1 MTVTQQMSLPLSV
14 GIPESGSLMSP
25 LVELSVSPG
34 PPCPALLLIKTRLWR
49 TRSVTTQYR
58 PGERWGD
65 TIPLSAV
72 AAAAAAVE
80 SERRLRESRLN

>member
-1 MTVTQQMSLPLSV
+1 MTVTQQMSLPLSG
-14 GIPESGSLMSP
+14 GISELDSLMSP
-25 LVELSVSPG
+25 LVGLSVSPG

-72 AAAAAAVE
+72 AAAAVD

>member
-34 PPCPALLLIKTRLWR
+34 PPLPLIKTGTWR

>member
-1 MTVTQQMSLPLSV
+1 MMDPLSRLD
-14 GIPESGSLMSP
+14 SG
-25 LVELSVSPG
+25 G
-34 PPCPALLLIKTRLWR
+34 PRL
-49 TRSVTTQYR
+49 VTTQYR